1 MLLKSCF
8 CDASYESMKIP
19 HQLITFTCTTC
30 REGIKNFLET
40 CKTTLTSLNTALDL
54 RITNAELYL

>member
-1 MLLKSCF
+1 M
-8 CDASYESMKIP
+8 EVP